1 MGDNALAQAE
11 THILND
17 CLQHHVALQGGE
29 IDDNPALL
37 RQTLKQIK
45 LCQMEEFAE
54 HAEKSCLMADAA
66 GLLHFDGGSYSSSIS
81 DLGAIS
87 EAAFDAFR
95 TVLPKSHSSKV
106 KCIPMQLLLLLLMFK
121 LP

>member
-66 GLLHFDGGSYSSSIS
+66 GLLHFDGGSYSCLLYTSPSPRDRTRSRMPSS
-81 DLGAIS
+81 A
-87 EAAFDAFR
+87 
-95 TVLPKSHSSKV
+95 
-106 KCIPMQLLLLLLMFK
+106 
-121 LP
+121 

>member
-81 DLGAIS
+81 DLGVVS
-87 EAAFDAFR
+87 ETAFYAVR
-95 TVLPKSHSSKV
+95 THMPHSSRV
-106 KCIPMQLLLLLLMFK
+106 KCIPMQLLLSVIAFK
-121 LP
+121 IT